1 MVTYILHVLL
11 LVSSYDLSLYITFF
25 LADENFK
32 MDHSGPG
39 LLSMANGGP
48 NTNGSQF
55 FITFK
60 PVPHLDGCFFLF

>member
-1 MVTYILHVLL
+1 MYFL
-11 LVSSYDLSLYITFF
+11 SCYELSLYITLFF
-25 LADENFK
+25 LFADENFK

-60 PVPHLDGCFFLF
+60 RVPHLDGCLLLF